1 MKTMAKLQPTIKRL
15 VPRGEDAKFIGSEP
29 EWLTQPTDEIRVS
42 ELTRAFNWYNY
53 SYGRKEARDL
63 IIQYFEL
70 NQKTK
75 EAKLMRGIPDNRV
88 KPTTGWI
95 CRMTVLGLVLK
106 EHEQSILYEHLAE
119 LLSSKQEEQKAVA
132 TAEETAQQKLTI
144 QDHLREK
151 ASECAAELEGMYDD
165 FIQADAKMSAN
176 FKPIALIRGMNI
188 SIQMI
193 PNITAVWKLR
203 LAELEEVVEGKDPQ
217 LVEGY
222 SHLTRTQLKSC
233 VKFCETVLSD
243 CQSYISLKKVERKPR
258 AKKAV
263 SPERVAMKFK
273 YLKEFTELGIN
284 SLSPVSLVG
293 ATEAFLYD
301 TAKRKLI
308 YVVADTHAGTFTI
321 KGSSLLAFD
330 AATTVQKTL
339 RKPDIILKEL
349 LKVGK
354 PAMRKIFKDI
364 KATEIKYNG
373 RSNDNLVILK
383 AW

>member
-1 MKTMAKLQPTIKRL
+1 MKKLSTTIKRL

-29 EWLTQPTDEIRVS
+29 EWLTQPTDDTRVGT
-42 ELTRAFNWYNY
+42 LAKALNWYNY
-53 SYGRKEARDL
+53 SYGRKDAKDL
-63 IIQYFEL
+63 IIQYFEV
-70 NQKTK
+70 NKRAK
-75 EAKLMRGIPDNRV
+75 EVKLMRGIPDSRV
-88 KPTTGWI
+88 KTTTGWI
-95 CRMTVLGLVLK
+95 CRMSVMGLQLK
-106 EHEQSILYEHLAE
+106 DYEQSILDEHLGE
-119 LLSSKQEEQKAVA
+119 LLAGKQEEQKVA
-132 TAEETAQQKLTI
+132 ATSEETAQQKLTI

-151 ASECAAELEGMYDD
+151 ASECAAELDGMYDD
-165 FIQADAKMSAN
+165 FIDADAKMSAN

-188 SIQMI
+188 AIQMI
-193 PNITAVWKLR
+193 PHITAVWKLR

-222 SHLTRTQLKSC
+222 SHLTKTQLKSC
-233 VKFCETVLSD
+233 VKFCETVLAD

-263 SPERVAMKFK
+263 SPEKVALKFK
-273 YLKEFTELGIN
+273 YLKEFAELGLK
-284 SLSPVSLVG
+284 SLPATSLVG
-293 ATEAFLYD
+293 ASEAFIYD
-301 TAKRKLI
+301 TLKRKLI
-308 YVVADTHAGTFTI
+308 YVIADAHAGTFTI

-330 AATTVQKTL
+330 ALATVQKTL

-364 KATEIKYNG
+364 KATEIKYMG
-373 RSNDNLVILK
+373 RSNDHLVILK

>member
-1 MKTMAKLQPTIKRL
+1 MAKLQPTIKRL

-29 EWLTQPTDEIRVS
+29 EWPTQPSDETRVS
-42 ELTRAFNWYNY
+42 TLTKAFNWYNY
-53 SYGRKEARDL
+53 SYGRKEARDM
-63 IIQYFEL
+63 IIQYFEI
-70 NQKTK
+70 NQKAK
-75 EAKLMRGIPDNRV
+75 EAKLIRGISDNRV

-95 CRMTVLGLVLK
+95 CRMSVMGLILT
-106 EHEQSILYEHLAE
+106 EIEQSVLDEHLAE
-119 LLSSKQEEQKAVA
+119 LLASKQEEQKVA
-132 TAEETAQQKLTI
+132 ATSEETAQQKLTI

-188 SIQMI
+188 ATQMI

-203 LAELEEVVEGKDPQ
+203 LAELEEVVEGKDAQ

-222 SHLTRTQLKSC
+222 SHLTKPQLKSC
-233 VKFCETVLSD
+233 IKFCETVLAD

-263 SPERVAMKFK
+263 SPEKVALKFK
-273 YLKEFTELGIN
+273 YLKEFAELGLK
-284 SLSPVSLVG
+284 SLSPTSLVG
-293 ATEAFLYD
+293 ASEAFLYD
-301 TAKRKLI
+301 TGKRKLI

-330 AATTVQKTL
+330 ALGTVQKTL
-339 RKPDIILKEL
+339 RKPKEQLKAIMS
-349 LKVGK
+349 VGK
-354 PAMRKIFKDI
+354 PAARKAFKDI
-364 KATEIKYNG
+364 KATEVKFNG
-373 RSNDNLVILK
+373 RGNDNLIILK
-383 AW
+383 TY